1 MKKINKTQLKEKKNQ
16 EIVKFSEQ
24 NICIKEKNI
33 YLCSAFENK
42 RSKT

>member
-1 MKKINKTQLKEKKNQ
+1 MKKINKTQLKEKNQ